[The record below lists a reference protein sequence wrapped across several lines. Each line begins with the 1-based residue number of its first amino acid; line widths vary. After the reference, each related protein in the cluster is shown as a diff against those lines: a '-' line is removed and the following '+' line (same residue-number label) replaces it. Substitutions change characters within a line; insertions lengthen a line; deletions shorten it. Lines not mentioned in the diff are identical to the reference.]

1 METKKTIS
9 DKNTKIHKIIIGI
22 LTLIIII
29 LLYLLFN
36 IKGKVS
42 TIIVEKNEAINYSID
57 LKGELDELLSEH
69 EMIKEEYGNLS
80 ELLTDKDSLI
90 MEQANEIKK
99 LINSQADYRRIKKQL
114 DYLRTI
120 TQGYVSQIDSLYT
133 INQELVEENTVIK
146 QTLKSEKQRSVDL
159 EQEKVGLE
167 EQISSAAYLK
177 AYNVNVNTISLS
189 GGGKEKDTDKGRR
202 INIIKV
208 CFTLGENSLIPAG
221 TKDIFMRIARPD
233 NIIVTQ
239 GSYSFVYQGERIQYT
254 EKTAIKYNKKSQN
267 VCIQYDVADNI
278 ELNPGVYHINL
289 FADDVEIGQ
298 KSFELR

>member
-1 METKKTIS
+1 METNKTINN
-9 DKNTKIHKIIIGI
+9 KNTKIYKIVIGI
-22 LTLIIII
+22 LTIIIII
-29 LLYLLFN
+29 LVWLLFN
-36 IKGKVS
+36 IKGKVN
-42 TIIVEKNEAINYSID
+42 TVIVEKNEAVNYSID
-57 LKGELDELLSEH
+57 LKGELDALLLEH

-80 ELLTDKDSLI
+80 GLLTDKDSLI
-90 MEQANEIKK
+90 MEQAKEIEK

-120 TQGYVSQIDSLYT
+120 TQGYVNQIDSLYT
-133 INQELVEENTVIK
+133 INQELVHENTEIK
-146 QTLKSEKQRSVDL
+146 QTLQSEKQRSIDL

-202 INIIKV
+202 INVIKV

-233 NIIVTQ
+233 NIIITQ

-254 EKTAIKYNKKSQN
+254 EKVSVKYNKNSQN
-267 VCIQYDVADNI
+267 VCIKYNVTDNI
-278 ELNPGVYHINL
+278 ELNPGIYHINL

-298 KSFELR
+298 KSFELK